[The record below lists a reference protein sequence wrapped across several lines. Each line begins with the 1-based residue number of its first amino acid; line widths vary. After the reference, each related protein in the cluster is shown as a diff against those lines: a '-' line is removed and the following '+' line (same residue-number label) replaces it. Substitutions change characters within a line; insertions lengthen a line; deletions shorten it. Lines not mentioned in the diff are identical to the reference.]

1 MSSAL
6 KGLEPLRHTH
16 AGPLDV
22 AYFEAGPL
30 DGEVTPL
37 LHGYPYDIHSYVDV
51 IPRLVTAGQRVIVP
65 YLRGHGPARFLDADT
80 PRSREQA
87 AIGSDVI
94 ALLDALDIPRA
105 IFAGYDWTTC

>member
-37 LHGYPYDIHSYVDV
+37 LH
-51 IPRLVTAGQRVIVP
+51 R
-65 YLRGHGPARFLDADT
+65 
-80 PRSREQA
+80 
-87 AIGSDVI
+87 
-94 ALLDALDIPRA
+94 
-105 IFAGYDWTTC
+105 